1 MNNFILTLNLL
12 FDLKKIHILYIAFN
26 MIGISLTENLGVFS
40 SKNTVFN
47 TMSLPLFNV
56 GGNKNIMIYCIYTMP
71 LLRNAYYLK

>member
-56 GGNKNIMIYCIYTMP
+56 GGNKNIIYCIYTMP